1 MDPFGDNLTQT
12 TERSAGVILTNS
24 RYSLGATHCCTAF
37 DSATKE
43 FSLEQKR
50 LELNPCGENIERMK
64 SWLRHILLLLCLSL
78 ATNAYAQITADMV
91 VSQDGTTIGT
101 ITIELDHIAAPM
113 ATANFIGLA
122 SGTLPWIDSTTGV
135 VQYNKPYYDGLTFHR
150 VIDGFMNQGGSQN
163 GLGTDG
169 PGYAF
174 QDSVEVNN
182 GLDHALPYRISMANS
197 GFDSNGSQFFLTV
210 EATTWLDGKHI
221 VFGQVKETGLSRGVV
236 DSINKVAVVDPANQD
251 YRPVVSVIIGSVTV
265 HYNGVTFDPTAQGL
279 PAVSSPAL
287 AAAIKPSTSHIEF
300 NQPAGSSFHLAYSGD
315 LTNWTKSSTR
325 TVHIDASPLTSFSMP
340 EDAIRAPRQ
349 FFSPALVREH
359 PDTWM
364 PSTLANQ
371 TLTVE
376 FNAAAPMVF
385 VFDATGD
392 TASWGYQTLSGTA
405 TVVSAYTHTH
415 YGAYFV
421 LELPTLEERYWEF
434 NDMRLTTGT
443 PFEITGTHSLKL
455 YNSVAAIRNAL
466 GTFTL
471 TK

>member
-1 MDPFGDNLTQT
+1 MTK
-12 TERSAGVILTNS
+12 RSTGVILTDRIDS
-24 RYSLGATHCCTAF
+24 FGALLRRDAF
-37 DSATKE
+37 DSVDQGFTLA
-43 FSLEQKR
+43 QKR
-50 LELNPCGENIERMK
+50 LELHSYVKNIERMK
-64 SWLRHILLLLCLSL
+64 SWLRHILLLLSLSL
-78 ATNAYAQITADMV
+78 ATNANAQITADMV

-101 ITIELDHIAAPM
+101 LTIELDHIAAPM

-122 SGTLPWIDSTTGV
+122 SGKLPWIDSTTGV

-150 VIDGFMNQGGSQN
+150 VIDGFMNQGGSPN

-174 QDSVEVNN
+174 HDGVEVNN

-210 EATTWLDGKHI
+210 APTTWLDGKHI
-221 VFGQVKETGLSRGVV
+221 VFGQVQETGDSRGVV
-236 DSINKVAVVDPANQD
+236 DSINKVAVVDPATSDN
-251 YRPVVSVIIGSVTV
+251 RPVLPVIIESVTV
-265 HYNGVTFDPTAQGL
+265 HYNGVTFDPSAQGL

-287 AAAIKPSTSHIEF
+287 AATITPSTSQIEF

-325 TVHIDASPLTSFSMP
+325 ALEIEDSPQASFPVP
-340 EDAIRAPRQ
+340 ENAIGSSQQ
-349 FFSPALVREH
+349 FFSPALVTYN

-376 FNAAAPMVF
+376 FSAAALMVF

-392 TASWGYQTLSGTA
+392 TASWSYQTLSGTA

-421 LELPTLEERYWEF
+421 LELPTLEELYWEF

-455 YNSVAAIRNAL
+455 YNSVAAIGNAP